1 VREEKKVPSCV
12 DDCGSKTILL
22 EILVFG
28 AMPQASVE
36 NASQEA
42 TRISLKIAVDDEI
55 TVDSGRMIIII

>member
-42 TRISLKIAVDDEI
+42 TRFL
-55 TVDSGRMIIII
+55 